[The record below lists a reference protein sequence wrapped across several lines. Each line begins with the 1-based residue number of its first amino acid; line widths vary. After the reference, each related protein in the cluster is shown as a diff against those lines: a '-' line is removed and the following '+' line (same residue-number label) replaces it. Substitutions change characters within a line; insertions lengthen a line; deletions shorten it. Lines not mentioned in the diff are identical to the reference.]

1 MADFF
6 VINFES
12 TAFFVCFG
20 GFLLLFALRVIAERL
35 HNSIILA
42 LIFREEEEFGLVNLH
57 IQGDNNIT
65 YY

>member
-1 MADFF
+1 MFKG
-6 VINFES
+6 VLI
-12 TAFFVCFG
+12 
-20 GFLLLFALRVIAERL
+20 LPRVIEERL

>member
-1 MADFF
+1 MFKG
-6 VINFES
+6 VLI
-12 TAFFVCFG
+12 
-20 GFLLLFALRVIAERL
+20 LPRVIAERL